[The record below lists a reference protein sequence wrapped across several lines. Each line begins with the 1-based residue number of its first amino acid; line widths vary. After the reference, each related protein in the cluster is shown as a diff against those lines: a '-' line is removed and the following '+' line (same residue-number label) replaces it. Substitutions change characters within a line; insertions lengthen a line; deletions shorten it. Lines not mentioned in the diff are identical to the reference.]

1 MGWLNVSPHLSS
13 HAVCLVIKLAGVRT
27 GHSYLVFFVD
37 LFYDM
42 HCHLLK
48 LFFFQFQVRIIE
60 NTNVKRKPFYNTPSK
75 QLTPWCC
82 TSQDLASRAVLGIY
96 IVLLNLSGGQA
107 VGLLASWWWKI
118 ATNYECNHNSHQF
131 QSKLVLTLIQD
142 NSHIIIPLLAAPYG
156 SLVWKL

>member
-1 MGWLNVSPHLSS
+1 MSKIQIKNDAKNHARNSKLAWYGLACLNVSWQGPVHLSS
-13 HAVCLVIKLAGVRT
+13 HAVCLVIKLTGVRT

-96 IVLLNLSGGQA
+96 IVLLNLSGGRWGCWPPGGEKSQPIMSA
-107 VGLLASWWWKI
+107 TTTAISSSLSW
-118 ATNYECNHNSHQF
+118 S
-131 QSKLVLTLIQD
+131 
-142 NSHIIIPLLAAPYG
+142 
-156 SLVWKL
+156 